1 LERTE
6 PFIGEGR
13 PLFRAVCRL
22 DLEGVIA
29 KRRED
34 PYGPIVRVRQCG
46 SIPMAASSH
55 GDVREQVRQ
64 SQSSRLTE
72 QVCAAV
78 VRNNPPWPD
87 RQDRVHGKAARIA
100 TSSLLTLLQRLAI
113 PEGRSGTVGAME
125 LPWKP
130 IVLYGEG
137 EAFGLRIFADV
148 F

>member
-1 LERTE
+1 RQPVSIPFDDLQADGEAVRVLSRKDRKALRDNIVRRDGLERTE
-6 PFIGEGR
+6 AFIGEGR
-13 PLFRAVCRL
+13 ALFRAVCRL
-22 DLEGVIA
+22 DLEAVIA

-87 RQDRVHGKAARIA
+87 RQDRGPGKAARIA
-100 TSSLLTLLQRLAI
+100 TSSPLTL
-113 PEGRSGTVGAME
+113 
-125 LPWKP
+125 
-130 IVLYGEG
+130 
-137 EAFGLRIFADV
+137 
-148 F
+148 

>member
-1 LERTE
+1 MADGEDVRGLSQKDRKALLDNIVRRYGLERTE

-64 SQSSRLTE
+64 SQSSRLIQ

-78 VRNNPPWPD
+78 
-87 RQDRVHGKAARIA
+87 AR
-100 TSSLLTLLQRLAI
+100 
-113 PEGRSGTVGAME
+113 
-125 LPWKP
+125 LP
-130 IVLYGEG
+130 VFNTLYGTN
-137 EAFGLRIFADV
+137 V
-148 F
+148 